1 MTSARRLLAV
11 VILLVA
17 TQACELYPEPGI
29 EKGEELFDTC
39 SPCHGSLGEGD
50 PEIEAPAIAG
60 LPQWY
65 IEDQLNSFQAGW
77 RGRHAADLPAL
88 RMRPMAETLNK
99 DGDVSSVAG
108 FVASLT
114 PVQPP
119 STLDGNAG
127 RGAERYALVC
137 ASCHGDYGLGRE
149 ELRAPPLV
157 NIDDWYLFAELENY
171 RAGARG
177 AHVDDV
183 FGIGMRSNTIALDDE
198 AMKDV
203 VAYVQTLR

>member
-1 MTSARRLLAV
+1 M
-11 VILLVA
+11 
-17 TQACELYPEPGI
+17 QGCELYPEPGI
-29 EKGEELFDTC
+29 EKGEELFENC
-39 SPCHGSLGEGD
+39 SPCHGSLGEGN

-65 IEDQLNSFQAGW
+65 VEDQLNSFQAGW
-77 RGRHAADLPAL
+77 RGMHASDLPAL

-99 DGDVSSVAG
+99 EGDVASVASY
-108 FVASLT
+108 VASLT
-114 PVQPP
+114 PVQPA

-137 ASCHGDYGLGRE
+137 ATCHGETGLGS
-149 ELRAPPLV
+149 ELQRAPPLL
-157 NIDDWYLFAELENY
+157 NIDDWYLLAELENY
-171 RAGARG
+171 RSGARG
-177 AHVDDV
+177 AHPDDV
-183 FGIGMRSNTIALDDE
+183 WGTNMRSNSIALSDE